1 MKQLRIA
8 LVLLPLAALWYW
20 QNQTPTRDAPAR
32 TPSPVT
38 RSNLPATQ
46 PLPPLPDRDLSPFAR
61 GASAP
66 RVTPKTSRELPA
78 FLPPEAHQTLALIA
92 DGGPFLHRQDGY
104 VFQNRE
110 GRLPSQA
117 RGYYR
122 EYTVRTPGE
131 RDRGARRIV
140 TGGDPPSEYWY
151 SDDHYDSFQPI
162 EVSK

>member
-1 MKQLRIA
+1 MKQLRVA
-8 LVLLPLAALWYW
+8 LVLLALAALWYW

-32 TPSPVT
+32 SSTPVS
-38 RSNLPATQ
+38 RSDLPAPQ
-46 PLPPLPDRDLSPFAR
+46 PLPPLPERDPSAR
-61 GASAP
+61 G
-66 RVTPKTSRELPA
+66 SRELPA
-78 FLPPEAHQTLALIA
+78 FLPPEANQTLALIA
-92 DGGPFLHRQDGY
+92 DGGPFLHRQDGN

-110 GRLPSQA
+110 RRLPSKA

-140 TGGDPPSEYWY
+140 TGGDPPREYWY
-151 SDDHYDSFQPI
+151 SDDHYVSFRRF

>member
-1 MKQLRIA
+1 MKQLRVA
-8 LVLLPLAALWYW
+8 LVLLALVALWYW
-20 QNQTPTRDAPAR
+20 QTQAPTRDAPAR
-32 TPSPVT
+32 TPAPVT
-38 RSNLPATQ
+38 RSDLPAPQ
-46 PLPPLPDRDLSPFAR
+46 PLPPLPKRDSSPSAR
-61 GASAP
+61 G
-66 RVTPKTSRELPA
+66 SRELPA

-92 DGGPFLHRQDGY
+92 DGGPFFHRQDGN

-110 GRLPSQA
+110 RRLPSQA

-140 TGGDPPSEYWY
+140 TGGDPPREYWY
-151 SDDHYDSFQPI
+151 SNDHYERFRRF